1 MTTVSLSE
9 AKARL
14 ASLLRQVE
22 EVGEPTVITR
32 SGHPAGVLVSLE
44 EYEGILETLEVLAD
58 EELRKAVEEGLAD
71 LAAGRVV
78 EHEELWDDVEADL
91 RR

>member
-1 MTTVSLSE
+1 MTTISLSE

-14 ASLLRQVE
+14 ASLLRQVA
-22 EVGEPTVITR
+22 EVGEPAVITR

-44 EYEGILETLEVLAD
+44 EYEGLLETLEILAD

-71 LAAGRVV
+71 FAAGHVV
-78 EHEELWDDVEADL
+78 EHEELWDDVEADV

>member
-1 MTTVSLSE
+1 MTTISLSE

-22 EVGEPTVITR
+22 EVGEPAVITR

-44 EYEGILETLEVLAD
+44 EYEGLLETLEILAD

-71 LAAGRVV
+71 LAAGHVV
-78 EHEELWDDVEADL
+78 EHEELWDDVEADV